1 MSNTTTTSGFHTQE
15 RHDRLLQEW
24 EHDTYKSKHKPAEPT
39 ACPKCGAVFHNGR
52 WQWDA
57 APADSNQ
64 SLCPACHRIQDK
76 VPAGFLNL
84 GGEFLAG
91 HKEEIMGLIRHV
103 EQREKAA
110 HPLKRIMEVE
120 PLEDDGM
127 LITFTDPHLARG
139 VGEALHDA
147 YKGELDFAYQAEER
161 ILRVSWK
168 R

>member
-1 MSNTTTTSGFHTQE
+1 MTTTTSKPQE

-24 EHDTYKSKHKPAEPT
+24 EHDTYKSKHKLEEPT
-39 ACPKCGAVFHNGR
+39 ACPECGASFHNGR
-52 WQWDA
+52 WQWGD
-57 APADSNQ
+57 APADASQ
-64 SLCPACHRIQDK
+64 ALCPACHRIHDK
-76 VPAGFLNL
+76 VPAGFLSL
-84 GGEFLAG
+84 GGAFLAE
-91 HKEEIMGLIRHV
+91 HKEEIMNLIRHV

-120 PLEDDGM
+120 PSADGM

-139 VGEALHDA
+139 VGEALHNA

-161 ILRVSWK
+161 ILRVSWT

>member
-1 MSNTTTTSGFHTQE
+1 MTTTTTVLDQRPHE

-24 EHDTYKSKHKPAEPT
+24 EHDTYKSRHKPSEPT
-39 ACPKCGAVFHNGR
+39 ACPECGAVFHNGR

-57 APADSNQ
+57 AAEHASQ
-64 SLCPACHRIQDK
+64 ALCPACHRIQDK
-76 VPAGFLNL
+76 VPAGFLSL
-84 GGEFLAG
+84 GGEFLAE
-91 HKEEIMGLIRHV
+91 HKEEIMNLIRHV

-110 HPLKRIMEVE
+110 HPLKRIMEME
-120 PLEDDGM
+120 PQAEGM